1 MKSAVIRTA
10 FLVDSEISG
19 FWSDSM
25 VRLAGSLGSGVGSE
39 PEDFD
44 ASSREIAQ
52 VGEPTLVRNRR

>member
-1 MKSAVIRTA
+1 MTA

-25 VRLAGSLGSGVGSE
+25 VRLAGSLGSGFGSE

>member
-1 MKSAVIRTA
+1 MKIKD
-10 FLVDSEISG
+10 FKKSG
-19 FWSDSM
+19 RADWL
-25 VRLAGSLGSGVGSE
+25 RREEEEEEGRE